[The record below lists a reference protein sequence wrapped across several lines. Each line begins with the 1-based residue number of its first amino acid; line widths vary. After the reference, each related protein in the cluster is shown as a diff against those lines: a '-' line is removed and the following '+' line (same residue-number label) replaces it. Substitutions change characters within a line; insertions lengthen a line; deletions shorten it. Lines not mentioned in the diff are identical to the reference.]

1 MKGKKLSSETKTSM
15 FSCETP
21 CFLLLIDRDSILY
34 MFFSLIVTMLR
45 AQHAK
50 TQVATNQIITIH
62 LMQSTAVIIQLEHG
76 W

>member
-1 MKGKKLSSETKTSM
+1 
-15 FSCETP
+15 
-21 CFLLLIDRDSILY
+21 
-34 MFFSLIVTMLR
+34 MLR

-50 TQVATNQIITIH
+50 TQVANQIITIH